1 MDLNA
6 LHIFVVVARTRN
18 FRRAALELKLT
29 PSAVSHSMSKL
40 EQSLGARL
48 LHRTTRSVSLSEA
61 GEALLRKLGPAMQDI
76 EQAFDDVNSL
86 RQSPRGVL
94 RLNVPRAAAHLVLAP
109 RLTEFYHHYPE
120 LQLEVVVSDQLVDI
134 VEEGFD
140 AGIRFGESL
149 QQDMVAI
156 PIGPTLPFVTCAA
169 PSYLQKHGIPNHPD
183 QLLQHNCLQFRF
195 PSGALYAW
203 EFLKR
208 QKLLKVVTTGS
219 FVSDDFQTLVRA
231 SMDGLGICYTYQSY
245 VEHLIA
251 SGYLQEILHDYMPP
265 AERMYLYFPSRA
277 QLPMKLRA
285 FIDFFKTE

>member
-40 EQSLGARL
+40 EQSVGARL

-109 RLTEFYHHYPE
+109 RLTEFYQHFSE

-156 PIGPTLPFVTCAA
+156 PIGPALPFVACAA
-169 PSYLQKHGIPNHPD
+169 PSYLLKHGIPHHPD

-195 PSGALYAW
+195 CHP
-203 EFLKR
+203 
-208 QKLLKVVTTGS
+208 
-219 FVSDDFQTLVRA
+219 
-231 SMDGLGICYTYQSY
+231 GLFC
-245 VEHLIA
+245 
-251 SGYLQEILHDYMPP
+251 
-265 AERMYLYFPSRA
+265 
-277 QLPMKLRA
+277 
-285 FIDFFKTE
+285 